1 MIEIDFVKTLE
12 AWVLGSWEVMKI
24 RGIPLRIHPSWF
36 LVFLYFTLSARD
48 QFETLL
54 DGQASI
60 FNGWLI
66 GILTSFLLFLS
77 VLLHELAH
85 SFVAIGEGLKVR
97 DITLFFLGGMANLE
111 KECMT
116 SKGSLKIAISG
127 PIVSLLLAF
136 LMILLSNNL
145 LGSSLILSNLFK
157 QVGSLNLLIGVFNLL
172 PIIPLDGG
180 VILKSLIW
188 YFTGSKKAGIKVAIA
203 SARVI
208 AIASIL
214 LGVLVLFRGR
224 FYVAFCFLIIG
235 LFVFSSSKSQSQII
249 QIQKILSELNVNQV
263 CSRSYRALEDD
274 LPIRVLSKH
283 NSLTKDN
290 VSNDELIL
298 LCREGRWVG
307 YLTEKVLK
315 NISVQNWDKNFL
327 YDFSSPIDE
336 LPSIGE
342 KESLCM
348 AIIKIEKTKD
358 ARLLVLSVAGLPL
371 GTLDRVDI
379 GKAVLKK
386 IGLNLPDQ
394 LIQIARKENIYP
406 IGLNLHNIAKS
417 MISSDLEENQK

>member
-1 MIEIDFVKTLE
+1 M
-12 AWVLGSWEVMKI
+12 GSWDVMKI

-54 DGQASI
+54 DGQPSI
-60 FNGWLI
+60 WNGWVI
-66 GILTSFLLFLS
+66 GAFTSSLLFLS

-111 KECMT
+111 KECPT

-127 PIVSLLLAF
+127 PVVSLLLAF

-145 LGSSLILSNLFK
+145 SESNFILSNLFK

-172 PIIPLDGG
+172 PIMPLDGG

-188 YFTGSKKAGIKVAIA
+188 YFTGSKKAGIKVAIS
-203 SARVI
+203 SARLISFIAVFIGIFNLLRGNLYI
-208 AIASIL
+208 AI
-214 LGVLVLFRGR
+214 
-224 FYVAFCFLIIG
+224 CFSIIG

-249 QIQKILSELNVNQV
+249 QIQNILSELYVNQV
-263 CSRSYRALEDD
+263 CSRSFRVLEDD
-274 LPIRVLSKH
+274 LPVKVLSKY
-283 NSLTKDN
+283 NSLNKDN
-290 VSNDELIL
+290 IFNEEWIL

-307 YLTEKVLK
+307 YVNEKILK
-315 NISVQNWDKNFL
+315 NISVQNWDKKFL
-327 YDFSSPIDE
+327 YEFLLPINE
-336 LPSIGE
+336 LPSISE
-342 KESLCM
+342 KESLWK
-348 AIIKIEKTKD
+348 AIIKIENTKD
-358 ARLLVLSVAGLPL
+358 GRLLVLSVSGLPL

-394 LIQIARKENIYP
+394 LIKIARKENIYP
-406 IGLNLHNIAKS
+406 LGLDLLNIAQS
-417 MISSDLEENQK
+417 MIMSDLKEDQ

>member
-1 MIEIDFVKTLE
+1 M
-12 AWVLGSWEVMKI
+12 GSWDVMKI

-54 DGQASI
+54 DGQPSI
-60 FNGWLI
+60 WNGWVI
-66 GILTSFLLFLS
+66 GAFTSSLLFLS

-97 DITLFFLGGMANLE
+97 DITLFFLGGMASLE
-111 KECMT
+111 KECPT

-127 PIVSLLLAF
+127 PVVSLLLAF

-145 LGSSLILSNLFK
+145 SVSNFILSNLFK

-172 PIIPLDGG
+172 PIMPLDGG

-188 YFTGSKKAGIKVAIA
+188 YFTGSKRAGIKVAIR
-203 SARVI
+203 SARLISFIAVFIGIFSLLRGNLYI
-208 AIASIL
+208 AI
-214 LGVLVLFRGR
+214 
-224 FYVAFCFLIIG
+224 CFSIIG

-249 QIQKILSELNVNQV
+249 QIQNILSELYVKQV
-263 CSRSYRALEDD
+263 CSRSFRVLEDD
-274 LPIRVLSKH
+274 LPVKVLSKY
-283 NSLTKDN
+283 NSLNKDN
-290 VSNDELIL
+290 IFNEEWIL

-307 YLTEKVLK
+307 YVNEKILR
-315 NISVQNWDKNFL
+315 NISVQNWDKKFL
-327 YDFSSPIDE
+327 YEFLLPINE
-336 LPSIGE
+336 LPSISE
-342 KESLCM
+342 KESLWK

-358 ARLLVLSVAGLPL
+358 GRLLVLSVSGLPL

-386 IGLNLPDQ
+386 IGLNLPNQ
-394 LIQIARKENIYP
+394 LIKIARKENIYP
-406 IGLNLHNIAKS
+406 LGLDLLNIAQS
-417 MISSDLEENQK
+417 MIMSDLNEDQ

>member
-1 MIEIDFVKTLE
+1 M
-12 AWVLGSWEVMKI
+12 GSWEVMKI
-24 RGIPLRIHPSWF
+24 KGIPLRIHPSWF

-54 DGQASI
+54 DGQPSI
-60 FNGWLI
+60 WNGWVI
-66 GILTSFLLFLS
+66 GAFTSSLLFLS

-97 DITLFFLGGMANLE
+97 DITLFFLGGMASLE
-111 KECMT
+111 KECPT

-127 PIVSLLLAF
+127 PAVSLLLAF

-145 LGSSLILSNLFK
+145 LVSNFILSNLFK

-188 YFTGSKKAGIKVAIA
+188 YFTGSKRAGIKVAIG
-203 SARVI
+203 SARLI
-208 AIASIL
+208 SFLAIFIGILSLLRGNLYLSI
-214 LGVLVLFRGR
+214 
-224 FYVAFCFLIIG
+224 CFSIIG

-249 QIQKILSELNVNQV
+249 QIQKILSELYVNQV
-263 CSRSYRALEDD
+263 CSRSFRVLEDD
-274 LPIRVLSKH
+274 LPVKVLSKYSSF
-283 NSLTKDN
+283 NKDN
-290 VSNDELIL
+290 FFNEVWIL

-307 YLTEKVLK
+307 YVNEKILK
-315 NISVQNWDKNFL
+315 NISVQNWDKKFL
-327 YDFSSPIDE
+327 YEFSKPISE
-336 LPSIGE
+336 LPSISE
-342 KESLCM
+342 KESLWK
-348 AIIKIEKTKD
+348 AILKIEKTKD
-358 ARLLVLSVAGLPL
+358 GRLLVLSFSGLPL

-394 LIQIARKENIYP
+394 LIKIARKENIYP
-406 IGLNLHNIAKS
+406 LGLNLFNISQS
-417 MISSDLEENQK
+417 MDSSDLGED

>member
-1 MIEIDFVKTLE
+1 M
-12 AWVLGSWEVMKI
+12 GSWEVMKI

-60 FNGWLI
+60 WNGWVI
-66 GILTSFLLFLS
+66 GAFTSSLLFLS

-97 DITLFFLGGMANLE
+97 DITLFFLGGMASLE
-111 KECMT
+111 KECPT

-127 PIVSLLLAF
+127 PAVSLLLAF
-136 LMILLSNNL
+136 VMILLSNNL
-145 LGSSLILSNLFK
+145 SLSNFILSNLFK

-188 YFTGSKKAGIKVAIA
+188 YFTGSKRAGIKVAIG
-203 SARVI
+203 SARLI
-208 AIASIL
+208 SFLAIFIGILSLLRGNLYLSI
-214 LGVLVLFRGR
+214 
-224 FYVAFCFLIIG
+224 CFSIIG

-249 QIQKILSELNVNQV
+249 QIQKILSELYVNQV
-263 CSRSYRALEDD
+263 CSRSFRVLEDD
-274 LPIRVLSKH
+274 LPVKALSKYSSF
-283 NSLTKDN
+283 NKDN
-290 VSNDELIL
+290 FSNEAWIL

-307 YLTEKVLK
+307 YVNEKILK
-315 NISVQNWDKNFL
+315 NISVQNWDKKFL
-327 YDFSSPIDE
+327 YEFSKPISE
-336 LPSIGE
+336 LPSISE
-342 KESLCM
+342 KESLWK
-348 AIIKIEKTKD
+348 AILKIEKTKD
-358 ARLLVLSVAGLPL
+358 GRLLVLSFSGLPL

-394 LIQIARKENIYP
+394 LIKIARKENIYP
-406 IGLNLHNIAKS
+406 LGLNLLNISQS
-417 MISSDLEENQK
+417 MDSSDLGED

>member
-1 MIEIDFVKTLE
+1 M
-12 AWVLGSWEVMKI
+12 GSWDVMKI

-54 DGQASI
+54 DGQPSI
-60 FNGWLI
+60 WNGWVI
-66 GILTSFLLFLS
+66 GAFTSSLLFLS

-111 KECMT
+111 KECPT

-127 PIVSLLLAF
+127 PVVSLLLAF

-145 LGSSLILSNLFK
+145 SESNFILSNLFK

-172 PIIPLDGG
+172 PIMPLDGG

-188 YFTGSKKAGIKVAIA
+188 YFTGSKKAGIKVAIS
-203 SARVI
+203 SARLISFIAVFIGIFNLLRGNLYI
-208 AIASIL
+208 AI
-214 LGVLVLFRGR
+214 
-224 FYVAFCFLIIG
+224 CFSIIG

-249 QIQKILSELNVNQV
+249 QIQNILSELYVNQV
-263 CSRSYRALEDD
+263 CSRSFRVLEDD
-274 LPIRVLSKH
+274 LPVKVLSKY
-283 NSLTKDN
+283 NSLNKDN
-290 VSNDELIL
+290 IFNEEWIL

-307 YLTEKVLK
+307 YVNEKILK
-315 NISVQNWDKNFL
+315 NISVQNWDKKFL
-327 YDFSSPIDE
+327 YEFLLPMNE
-336 LPSIGE
+336 LPSISE
-342 KESLCM
+342 KESLWK

-358 ARLLVLSVAGLPL
+358 GRLLVLSVSGLPL

-386 IGLNLPDQ
+386 IGLNLPNQ
-394 LIQIARKENIYP
+394 LIKIARKENIYP
-406 IGLNLHNIAKS
+406 LGLDLLNIAQS
-417 MISSDLEENQK
+417 MVMSDLKEDQ

>member
-1 MIEIDFVKTLE
+1 M
-12 AWVLGSWEVMKI
+12 GSWDVMKI

-54 DGQASI
+54 DGQPSI
-60 FNGWLI
+60 WNGWVI
-66 GILTSFLLFLS
+66 GAFTSSLLFLS

-111 KECMT
+111 KECPT

-127 PIVSLLLAF
+127 PVVSLLLAF

-145 LGSSLILSNLFK
+145 SESNFILSNLFK

-172 PIIPLDGG
+172 PIMPLDGG

-188 YFTGSKKAGIKVAIA
+188 YFTGSKKAGIKVAIS
-203 SARVI
+203 SARLISFIAVFIGIFNLLRGNLYI
-208 AIASIL
+208 AI
-214 LGVLVLFRGR
+214 
-224 FYVAFCFLIIG
+224 CFSIIG

-249 QIQKILSELNVNQV
+249 QIQNILSELYVNQV
-263 CSRSYRALEDD
+263 CSRSFRVLEDD
-274 LPIRVLSKH
+274 LPVKVLSKY
-283 NSLTKDN
+283 NSLNKDN
-290 VSNDELIL
+290 IFNEEWIL

-307 YLTEKVLK
+307 YVNEKILK
-315 NISVQNWDKNFL
+315 NISVQNWDKKFL
-327 YDFSSPIDE
+327 YEFLLPINE
-336 LPSIGE
+336 LPSISE
-342 KESLCM
+342 KESLWK

-358 ARLLVLSVAGLPL
+358 GRLLVLSVSGLPL

-386 IGLNLPDQ
+386 IGLNLPNQ
-394 LIQIARKENIYP
+394 LIKIARKENIYP
-406 IGLNLHNIAKS
+406 LGLDLLNIAQS
-417 MISSDLEENQK
+417 MVISDLKEDQ

>member
-1 MIEIDFVKTLE
+1 M
-12 AWVLGSWEVMKI
+12 GSWDVMKI

-54 DGQASI
+54 DGQPSVW
-60 FNGWLI
+60 NGWVI
-66 GILTSFLLFLS
+66 GAFTSSLLFLS

-111 KECMT
+111 KECPT

-127 PIVSLLLAF
+127 PVVSLLLAF

-145 LGSSLILSNLFK
+145 SESNLILSNLFK

-172 PIIPLDGG
+172 PIMPLDGG

-188 YFTGSKKAGIKVAIA
+188 YFTGSKRAGIKVAIR
-203 SARVI
+203 SARLISFIAVFIGIFSLLRGNLYI
-208 AIASIL
+208 AI
-214 LGVLVLFRGR
+214 
-224 FYVAFCFLIIG
+224 CFSIIG

-249 QIQKILSELNVNQV
+249 QIQNILSELYVNQV
-263 CSRSYRALEDD
+263 CSRSFRVLEDD
-274 LPIRVLSKH
+274 LPVKVLSKY
-283 NSLTKDN
+283 NSLNKDN
-290 VSNDELIL
+290 IFNEEWIL

-307 YLTEKVLK
+307 YVNEKILK
-315 NISVQNWDKNFL
+315 NISVQNWDKKFL
-327 YDFSSPIDE
+327 YEFLLPINE
-336 LPSIGE
+336 LPSISE
-342 KESLCM
+342 KESLWK

-358 ARLLVLSVAGLPL
+358 GRLLVLSVSGLPL

-386 IGLNLPDQ
+386 IGLNLPNQ
-394 LIQIARKENIYP
+394 LIKIARKENIYP
-406 IGLNLHNIAKS
+406 LGLDLLNIAQS
-417 MISSDLEENQK
+417 MVMSDLKEDQ

>member
-1 MIEIDFVKTLE
+1 
-12 AWVLGSWEVMKI
+12 MKI

-36 LVFLYFTLSARD
+36 LVYLYFTLSSKD

-54 DGQASI
+54 NGQATI
-60 FNGWLI
+60 WNGWVI
-66 GILTSFLLFLS
+66 GAFTSSLLFLS

-97 DITLFFLGGMANLE
+97 DITLFFLGGMASLE
-111 KECMT
+111 KECPT

-127 PIVSLLLAF
+127 PVVSLLLAF

-145 LGSSLILSNLFK
+145 SVSNFILSNLFK

-188 YFTGSKKAGIKVAIA
+188 YFTGSKRAGIKVAIG
-203 SARVI
+203 SARLI
-208 AIASIL
+208 SFLAIFIGFLS
-214 LGVLVLFRGR
+214 LVRGNL
-224 FYVAFCFLIIG
+224 YLAICFSIIG

-249 QIQKILSELNVNQV
+249 QIQKILSESYVNQV
-263 CSRSYRALEDD
+263 CSRSFRVLEDD
-274 LPIRVLSKH
+274 LPVKVLSKYSSF
-283 NSLTKDN
+283 NKDN
-290 VSNDELIL
+290 FFNEVWIL

-307 YLTEKVLK
+307 YVNEKILK
-315 NISVQNWDKNFL
+315 NISVQNWDKKFL
-327 YDFSSPIDE
+327 YEFSQPINE
-336 LPSIGE
+336 LPSISE
-342 KESLCM
+342 KESLWK
-348 AIIKIEKTKD
+348 AILKIEKTKD
-358 ARLLVLSVAGLPL
+358 GRLLVLSFSGLPL

-394 LIQIARKENIYP
+394 LIKIARKDNIYP
-406 IGLNLHNIAKS
+406 LGLNLLNIAQS
-417 MISSDLEENQK
+417 MDSSDLLED